1 VKTLENHKTFRL
13 PNRRPRITSGNRG
26 VFFLSC
32 EDQVGDLSHAA
43 AAGQS
48 PSACRS
54 PLPMRLPRLPL
65 LLLLL
70 VCALLATPVDGKSKK
85 KGDVKGLF
93 AALGSADPDEARNA
107 AQTLSQRSPLLG
119 VHADEAHRRTQV
131 LVDAV
136 AGKGDVDGGVDG
148 AVNELAAYVQKLVR
162 AIPRH
167 TSPWSSMAHS
177 GSVCQRALPAF
188 CAELEG
194 I

>member
-1 VKTLENHKTFRL
+1 MQQRL
-13 PNRRPRITSGNRG
+13 
-26 VFFLSC
+26 
-32 EDQVGDLSHAA
+32 A
-43 AAGQS
+43 
-48 PSACRS
+48 SACRS

-136 AGKGDVDGGVDG
+136 AGRGDVAGGVDG

-167 TSPWSSMAHS
+167 TSSPWSSMAHS

-188 CAELEG
+188 CRTRRDLKRLRRLWTMWSSKGLARMSPAS
-194 I
+194 